1 MRIALTGGIACG
13 KSTLAKFLRELGIR
27 LLDADDVVHELE
39 APGGAAVPAI
49 VARFGAGVLAADGSV
64 DRPKLAGIVFADAA
78 ARRDLEAILFPL
90 VRSRLRAFTS
100 EAARRGRRALP
111 TPDACHDGVPT
122 VDTASRGNHVPTVDV
137 ESFGNHVPTVDVES
151 FGNHVPTVDVE
162 SFRNHVPTVDVKSF
176 GNHVPTVDVES
187 FRNHVP
193 TVDVE
198 SFRNHVPTVDV
209 ESFRNHVPTVDVE
222 SFRNHVPLVGA
233 DVLGRPPSTAPAPP
247 STVPLYI
254 AIIPLLFESHW
265 EGDYDIILAITSP
278 SECQIHRMMRTRG
291 YSRVQ
296 AEARLAAQMP
306 VAEKA
311 ARADFVVVNDS
322 THEHL
327 KDEARRLVAWLKERS
342 KYEQ

>member
-49 VARFGAGVLAADGSV
+49 VARFGAGILAADGSV

-100 EAARRGRRALP
+100 EAARRGR
-111 TPDACHDGVPT
+111 
-122 VDTASRGNHVPTVDV
+122 
-137 ESFGNHVPTVDVES
+137 
-151 FGNHVPTVDVE
+151 
-162 SFRNHVPTVDVKSF
+162 
-176 GNHVPTVDVES
+176 
-187 FRNHVP
+187 
-193 TVDVE
+193 
-198 SFRNHVPTVDV
+198 
-209 ESFRNHVPTVDVE
+209 
-222 SFRNHVPLVGA
+222 
-233 DVLGRPPSTAPAPP
+233 PPSTA
-247 STVPLYI
+247 PLYI

-278 SECQIHRMMRTRG
+278 LECQIHRMMRTRG

-306 VAEKA
+306 AAEKA

-327 KDEARRLVAWLKERS
+327 KDEARRLVAWLKERA

>member
-64 DRPKLAGIVFADAA
+64 DRPKLAAIVFADAA

-111 TPDACHDGVPT
+111 MVGP
-122 VDTASRGNHVPTVDV
+122 
-137 ESFGNHVPTVDVES
+137 SFSD
-151 FGNHVPTVDVE
+151 
-162 SFRNHVPTVDVKSF
+162 
-176 GNHVPTVDVES
+176 
-187 FRNHVP
+187 
-193 TVDVE
+193 
-198 SFRNHVPTVDV
+198 
-209 ESFRNHVPTVDVE
+209 
-222 SFRNHVPLVGA
+222 VPLVGA

-278 SECQIHRMMRTRG
+278 LECQIHRMMRTRG

-327 KDEARRLVAWLKERS
+327 KDEARRLVAWLKERA

>member
-39 APGGAAVPAI
+39 APSGAAVPAI
-49 VARFGAGVLAADGSV
+49 VARFGAGILAADGSV

-100 EAARRGRRALP
+100 EAARRGR
-111 TPDACHDGVPT
+111 
-122 VDTASRGNHVPTVDV
+122 
-137 ESFGNHVPTVDVES
+137 
-151 FGNHVPTVDVE
+151 
-162 SFRNHVPTVDVKSF
+162 
-176 GNHVPTVDVES
+176 
-187 FRNHVP
+187 
-193 TVDVE
+193 
-198 SFRNHVPTVDV
+198 
-209 ESFRNHVPTVDVE
+209 
-222 SFRNHVPLVGA
+222 
-233 DVLGRPPSTAPAPP
+233 PPSTA
-247 STVPLYI
+247 PLYI

-278 SECQIHRMMRTRG
+278 LECQIHRMMRTRG

-327 KDEARRLVAWLKERS
+327 KDEARRLVAWLKERA

>member
-49 VARFGAGVLAADGSV
+49 AARFGAGVLAADGSV

-100 EAARRGRRALP
+100 EAARRGR
-111 TPDACHDGVPT
+111 
-122 VDTASRGNHVPTVDV
+122 
-137 ESFGNHVPTVDVES
+137 
-151 FGNHVPTVDVE
+151 
-162 SFRNHVPTVDVKSF
+162 
-176 GNHVPTVDVES
+176 
-187 FRNHVP
+187 
-193 TVDVE
+193 
-198 SFRNHVPTVDV
+198 
-209 ESFRNHVPTVDVE
+209 
-222 SFRNHVPLVGA
+222 
-233 DVLGRPPSTAPAPP
+233 PPSTA
-247 STVPLYI
+247 PLYI

-278 SECQIHRMMRTRG
+278 LECQIHRMMRTRG

-327 KDEARRLVAWLKERS
+327 KDEARRLVAWLKERA

>member
-78 ARRDLEAILFPL
+78 ARRDLEAILFPF

-111 TPDACHDGVPT
+111 TPGP
-122 VDTASRGNHVPTVDV
+122 
-137 ESFGNHVPTVDVES
+137 SFSD
-151 FGNHVPTVDVE
+151 
-162 SFRNHVPTVDVKSF
+162 
-176 GNHVPTVDVES
+176 
-187 FRNHVP
+187 
-193 TVDVE
+193 
-198 SFRNHVPTVDV
+198 
-209 ESFRNHVPTVDVE
+209 
-222 SFRNHVPLVGA
+222 VPLVGA
-233 DVLGRPPSTAPAPP
+233 DVLGRPPSTA
-247 STVPLYI
+247 PLYI

-278 SECQIHRMMRTRG
+278 LECQIHRMMRTRG

-327 KDEARRLVAWLKERS
+327 KDEARRLVAWLKERA

>member
-162 SFRNHVPTVDVKSF
+162 SF
-176 GNHVPTVDVES
+176 G
-187 FRNHVP
+187 
-193 TVDVE
+193 
-198 SFRNHVPTVDV
+198 
-209 ESFRNHVPTVDVE
+209 NHVPTVDVE

-247 STVPLYI
+247 STVPAPPSTVPLYI

-278 SECQIHRMMRTRG
+278 LECQIHRMMRTRG

-327 KDEARRLVAWLKERS
+327 KDEARRLVAWLKERA

>member
-78 ARRDLEAILFPL
+78 ARRDLEALLFPL

-100 EAARRGRRALP
+100 EAARRGR
-111 TPDACHDGVPT
+111 
-122 VDTASRGNHVPTVDV
+122 
-137 ESFGNHVPTVDVES
+137 
-151 FGNHVPTVDVE
+151 
-162 SFRNHVPTVDVKSF
+162 
-176 GNHVPTVDVES
+176 
-187 FRNHVP
+187 
-193 TVDVE
+193 
-198 SFRNHVPTVDV
+198 
-209 ESFRNHVPTVDVE
+209 
-222 SFRNHVPLVGA
+222 
-233 DVLGRPPSTAPAPP
+233 PPSTA
-247 STVPLYI
+247 PLYI

-278 SECQIHRMMRTRG
+278 LECQIHRMMRTRG

-327 KDEARRLVAWLKERS
+327 KDEARRLVAWLKERA

>member
-151 FGNHVPTVDVE
+151 F
-162 SFRNHVPTVDVKSF
+162 
-176 GNHVPTVDVES
+176 
-187 FRNHVP
+187 
-193 TVDVE
+193 
-198 SFRNHVPTVDV
+198 
-209 ESFRNHVPTVDVE
+209 
-222 SFRNHVPLVGA
+222 RNHVPLVGA
-233 DVLGRPPSTAPAPP
+233 DVLGRPPSTAPAPPSTVPAPPSTVPAPP

-278 SECQIHRMMRTRG
+278 LECQIHRMMRTRG

-327 KDEARRLVAWLKERS
+327 KDEARRLVAWLKERA

>member
-49 VARFGAGVLAADGSV
+49 VARFGAGILAADGSV

-100 EAARRGRRALP
+100 EAARRGR
-111 TPDACHDGVPT
+111 
-122 VDTASRGNHVPTVDV
+122 
-137 ESFGNHVPTVDVES
+137 
-151 FGNHVPTVDVE
+151 
-162 SFRNHVPTVDVKSF
+162 
-176 GNHVPTVDVES
+176 
-187 FRNHVP
+187 
-193 TVDVE
+193 
-198 SFRNHVPTVDV
+198 
-209 ESFRNHVPTVDVE
+209 
-222 SFRNHVPLVGA
+222 
-233 DVLGRPPSTAPAPP
+233 PP

-278 SECQIHRMMRTRG
+278 LECQIHRMMRTRG

-322 THEHL
+322 TYEHL
-327 KDEARRLVAWLKERS
+327 KDEARRLVAWLKERA

>member
-64 DRPKLAGIVFADAA
+64 DRPKLAAIVFADAA

-100 EAARRGRRALP
+100 GAVRRGRLALP

-122 VDTASRGNHVPTVDV
+122 VDTASRGNHVSTVDVESFGNHVPTVDVESFGNHLPMVDV

-162 SFRNHVPTVDVKSF
+162 SFRNHVP
-176 GNHVPTVDVES
+176 
-187 FRNHVP
+187 
-193 TVDVE
+193 
-198 SFRNHVPTVDV
+198 
-209 ESFRNHVPTVDVE
+209 
-222 SFRNHVPLVGA
+222 LVGA
-233 DVLGRPPSTAPAPP
+233 DVLGRPPPRP
-247 STVPLYI
+247 
-254 AIIPLLFESHW
+254 
-265 EGDYDIILAITSP
+265 
-278 SECQIHRMMRTRG
+278 
-291 YSRVQ
+291 
-296 AEARLAAQMP
+296 
-306 VAEKA
+306 
-311 ARADFVVVNDS
+311 
-322 THEHL
+322 
-327 KDEARRLVAWLKERS
+327 
-342 KYEQ
+342 

>member
-64 DRPKLAGIVFADAA
+64 DRPKLAEIVFADAA

-100 EAARRGRRALP
+100 EAARRGR
-111 TPDACHDGVPT
+111 
-122 VDTASRGNHVPTVDV
+122 
-137 ESFGNHVPTVDVES
+137 
-151 FGNHVPTVDVE
+151 
-162 SFRNHVPTVDVKSF
+162 
-176 GNHVPTVDVES
+176 
-187 FRNHVP
+187 
-193 TVDVE
+193 
-198 SFRNHVPTVDV
+198 
-209 ESFRNHVPTVDVE
+209 
-222 SFRNHVPLVGA
+222 
-233 DVLGRPPSTAPAPP
+233 PP

-278 SECQIHRMMRTRG
+278 LECQIHRMMRTRG

-327 KDEARRLVAWLKERS
+327 KDEARRLVAWLKERA

>member
-49 VARFGAGVLAADGSV
+49 AARFGAGVLAADGSV
-64 DRPKLAGIVFADAA
+64 DRPKLAEIVFADAA

-100 EAARRGRRALP
+100 EAARRGR
-111 TPDACHDGVPT
+111 
-122 VDTASRGNHVPTVDV
+122 
-137 ESFGNHVPTVDVES
+137 
-151 FGNHVPTVDVE
+151 
-162 SFRNHVPTVDVKSF
+162 
-176 GNHVPTVDVES
+176 
-187 FRNHVP
+187 
-193 TVDVE
+193 
-198 SFRNHVPTVDV
+198 
-209 ESFRNHVPTVDVE
+209 
-222 SFRNHVPLVGA
+222 
-233 DVLGRPPSTAPAPP
+233 PPSTA
-247 STVPLYI
+247 PLYI

-278 SECQIHRMMRTRG
+278 LECQIHRMMRTRG

-322 THEHL
+322 TYEHL
-327 KDEARRLVAWLKERS
+327 KDEARRLVAWLKERA

>member
-13 KSTLAKFLRELGIR
+13 KSTLAKFLWELGIR

-49 VARFGAGVLAADGSV
+49 AARFGAGVLAADGSV
-64 DRPKLAGIVFADAA
+64 DRPKLAEIVFADAV

-100 EAARRGRRALP
+100 EAARRGR
-111 TPDACHDGVPT
+111 
-122 VDTASRGNHVPTVDV
+122 
-137 ESFGNHVPTVDVES
+137 
-151 FGNHVPTVDVE
+151 
-162 SFRNHVPTVDVKSF
+162 
-176 GNHVPTVDVES
+176 
-187 FRNHVP
+187 
-193 TVDVE
+193 
-198 SFRNHVPTVDV
+198 
-209 ESFRNHVPTVDVE
+209 
-222 SFRNHVPLVGA
+222 
-233 DVLGRPPSTAPAPP
+233 PPSTA
-247 STVPLYI
+247 PLYI

-278 SECQIHRMMRTRG
+278 LECQIHRMMRTRG

-327 KDEARRLVAWLKERS
+327 KDEARRLVAWLKERA

>member
-49 VARFGAGVLAADGSV
+49 VARFGAGILAADGSV

-78 ARRDLEAILFPL
+78 ARRDLDAILFPL

-100 EAARRGRRALP
+100 EAARRGR
-111 TPDACHDGVPT
+111 
-122 VDTASRGNHVPTVDV
+122 
-137 ESFGNHVPTVDVES
+137 
-151 FGNHVPTVDVE
+151 
-162 SFRNHVPTVDVKSF
+162 
-176 GNHVPTVDVES
+176 
-187 FRNHVP
+187 
-193 TVDVE
+193 
-198 SFRNHVPTVDV
+198 
-209 ESFRNHVPTVDVE
+209 
-222 SFRNHVPLVGA
+222 
-233 DVLGRPPSTAPAPP
+233 PPSTA
-247 STVPLYI
+247 PLYI

-278 SECQIHRMMRTRG
+278 LECQIHRMMRTRG

-327 KDEARRLVAWLKERS
+327 KDEARRLVAWLKERA

>member
-64 DRPKLAGIVFADAA
+64 DRPKLAAIVFADAA

-100 EAARRGRRALP
+100 EAARRGR
-111 TPDACHDGVPT
+111 
-122 VDTASRGNHVPTVDV
+122 
-137 ESFGNHVPTVDVES
+137 
-151 FGNHVPTVDVE
+151 
-162 SFRNHVPTVDVKSF
+162 
-176 GNHVPTVDVES
+176 
-187 FRNHVP
+187 
-193 TVDVE
+193 
-198 SFRNHVPTVDV
+198 
-209 ESFRNHVPTVDVE
+209 
-222 SFRNHVPLVGA
+222 
-233 DVLGRPPSTAPAPP
+233 PPSTVPAPP

-278 SECQIHRMMRTRG
+278 LECQIHRMMRTRG

-327 KDEARRLVAWLKERS
+327 KDEARRLVAWLKERA